1 MKNTIST
8 VLSILCL
15 ALLFSC
21 NDNKE
26 NGQSLEEVSKQELA
40 TALNER
46 DQLLALVKDISINL
60 EQIKKLENVMTI
72 AAAHPNENPAQK
84 TKILADMACLKER
97 IQQRKAQLQEL
108 EDKLQNSTI
117 NNKELHETIEALR
130 IQIDS
135 QIDEIESLKRQL
147 TAAREHIGELN
158 DTVDSLNNTV
168 STVTGERNVAIEAA
182 VSFENELNTCYY
194 AVATKSQL
202 KEHNIIE
209 SAFLRKTKLMKGDFD
224 KDFFV
229 VSDKRVLDTLPLG
242 SKKVKILTNH
252 PESSYRLVETDSQ
265 KVLKISDPDQFWSL
279 TNYLVVQKD

>member
-1 MKNTIST
+1 M
-8 VLSILCL
+8 
-15 ALLFSC
+15 
-21 NDNKE
+21 
-26 NGQSLEEVSKQELA
+26 
-40 TALNER
+40 
-46 DQLLALVKDISINL
+46 
-60 EQIKKLENVMTI
+60 
-72 AAAHPNENPAQK
+72 
-84 TKILADMACLKER
+84 
-97 IQQRKAQLQEL
+97 
-108 EDKLQNSTI
+108 QNSTI

-158 DTVDSLNNTV
+158 DTVDSLTNTV

-194 AVATKSQL
+194 VVASKAQL
-202 KEHNIIE
+202 KDHNIIE

-229 VSDKRVLDTLPLG
+229 VSDKRALGTLPLG
-242 SKKVKILTNH
+242 SKKAKILTNH
-252 PESSYRLVETDSQ
+252 PESSYCLVETDSQ